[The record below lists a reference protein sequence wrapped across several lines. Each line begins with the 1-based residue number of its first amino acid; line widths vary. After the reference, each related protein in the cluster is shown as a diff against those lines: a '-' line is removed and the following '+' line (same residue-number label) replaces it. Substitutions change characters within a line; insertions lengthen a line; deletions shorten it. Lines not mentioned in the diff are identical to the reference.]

1 MGEHLAA
8 ASCLALVLNFFLLWA
23 ASCDAAHTEED
34 GMSLL
39 QWEKAPPPP
48 PSIREEELSAVRF
61 KRDAKRYGHNSFYST
76 ILVSNDALSTECS
89 RE

>member
-1 MGEHLAA
+1 MGA

-23 ASCDAAHTEED
+23 SSCDAARTEED

-39 QWEKAPPPP
+39 QWEEAPPPP
-48 PSIREEELSAVRF
+48 SMREEELSAVRF

-76 ILVSNDALSTECS
+76 IPVSNDALSTECS

>member
-1 MGEHLAA
+1 MAA

-23 ASCDAAHTEED
+23 ASSNAARTEED

-48 PSIREEELSAVRF
+48 PSMREEELSAVRF

-76 ILVSNDALSTECS
+76 IVVSNDALSAECS